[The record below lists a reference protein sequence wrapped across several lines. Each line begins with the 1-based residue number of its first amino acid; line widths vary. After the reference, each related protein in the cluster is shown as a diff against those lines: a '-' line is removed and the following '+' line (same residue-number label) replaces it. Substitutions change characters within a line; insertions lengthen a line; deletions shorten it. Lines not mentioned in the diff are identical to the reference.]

1 MWGREILILSV
12 VLMIDG
18 VQNAMCAGCAG
29 YNYPF
34 LTQKIK
40 VPLKL
45 KVWEKIV
52 STLHTLHRH
61 DAQARPAGTPKGRAG
76 AGQDAAAPGPW
87 RIVQSDKF
95 YAG

>member
-1 MWGREILILSV
+1 MQETGNCTLHTLHTVAEDRNG
-12 VLMIDG
+12 VLKS
-18 VQNAMCAGCAG
+18 
-29 YNYPF
+29 
-34 LTQKIK
+34 LH
-40 VPLKL
+40 
-45 KVWEKIV
+45 

-61 DAQARPAGTPKGRAG
+61 EAPARPAGTPKGRAG